1 MTVSTTVKVISLSN
15 SVRRK
20 EFSQAAADASLPW
33 EFFDGYAQI
42 AQPLRYSPEDAVRRF
57 GRPLTPGEIGCY
69 TSHFKLWEDFLCS
82 PSQQLVVME
91 EDVIADWKAVERL
104 ARENLASRDIHIL
117 RLFST
122 HPFPFDF
129 CVYRFLS
136 PHAHLVR
143 VRGLILGTQAYIVT
157 RRGAEALLKAATQVL
172 RPIDWE
178 MSRYWSYGVT
188 NYCLSPFPVLERY
201 GDSGIGHAGR
211 ELALEQKGSRVAIRF
226 LYRLRDRLAR
236 ERFNRWQMKSSPFGE
251 APDSGPAFI
260 DIP

>member
-1 MTVSTTVKVISLSN
+1 MTVTTAVRIISLAN
-15 SVRRK
+15 SGRRE
-20 EFSQAAADASLPW
+20 EFSRAAADAGLAW
-33 EFFDGYAQI
+33 EFFRGYAQI
-42 AQPLRYSPEDAVRRF
+42 AQPLCYSPEDAVRYF

-69 TSHFKLWEDFLCS
+69 TSHFKLWEDFLRS
-82 PSQQLVVME
+82 PNQQLVVME
-91 EDVIADWKAVERL
+91 EDVIADWRAVERL
-104 ARENLASRDIHIL
+104 AREDLARRDIHIL

-122 HPFPFDF
+122 HPFPYDF

-143 VRGLILGTQAYIVT
+143 VRGHILGTQAYIVT
-157 RRGAEALLKAATQVL
+157 RRGAEALLKAATQVV

-188 NYCLSPFPVLERY
+188 NYCLSPYPVLERY
-201 GDSGIGHAGR
+201 GESGIGHAGR
-211 ELALEQKGSRVAIRF
+211 ELAPENTGSRVAIRF

-236 ERFNRWQMKSSPFGE
+236 ERFNRWRMKSSPFGE

-260 DIP
+260 DIT